1 MRIHWFSPLAP
12 AHTAIADYTGRLLP
26 ALAARAEVTL
36 WTDQPHWYS
45 GLERHAAVRRFDPRN
60 FPWEALNGA
69 DAAFY
74 NIGNDARFHR
84 AIGQVSRQFPGFSI
98 LHDVLLHDSVAFD
111 CKQRN
116 DRAAYLGI
124 MQSLYGARGRRD
136 GELYWEGAL
145 NLLQLGRVY
154 SCAPFFLDASLGAL
168 VHSRAAARA
177 LAKEVDVPVLR
188 LPLPFPA
195 RRLAGPRSALGGDLG
210 APPWKLV
217 VFGFLGSNR
226 CLKQILTA
234 LARLADGNFRLH
246 IYGDLEDRAGT
257 AALIGQLGLAELV
270 TLHGF
275 VPEVELDKALASAHL
290 AINLRY
296 PTKGEASYSQLRIWS
311 HGLPSLVTRIGW
323 YAELPPGT
331 VSFVRPDFLVE
342 DLCAH
347 LRAYA
352 ARPAAYVESGL
363 RGHEYFVERHSP
375 ASYAAKIVEI
385 AGQAAAY
392 RRRWNALRMSG
403 RAVEGLRG
411 WFPAGKPGAY
421 VDRVAEVVSELASTN
436 SPPPDDLS
444 AKALA

>member
-26 ALAARAEVTL
+26 ALGARAEVTL
-36 WTDQPHWYS
+36 WTDQPHWHS
-45 GLERHAAVRRFDPRN
+45 SLERHASVRRFDPRN
-60 FPWEALNGA
+60 FPWDALNQA

-111 CKQRN
+111 YKQRN
-116 DRAAYLGI
+116 DRAAYLAI
-124 MQSLYGARGRRD
+124 MQALYGARGRRD

-145 NLLQLGRVY
+145 NLLQLGRIY
-154 SCAPFFLDASLGAL
+154 SCAPFFLDSSLGAL
-168 VHSRAAARA
+168 VHSHAAERA
-177 LAKEVDVPVLR
+177 LAKEVEAPVIR

-195 RRLAGPRSALGGDLG
+195 RRPPRPHG
-210 APPWKLV
+210 APPPWKLV

-226 CLKQILTA
+226 CLEQTLTA
-234 LARLADGNFRLH
+234 LARLPEHDFQLH
-246 IYGDLEDRAGT
+246 IYGDVLDRGGT
-257 AALIGQLGLAELV
+257 VSLIERLQVADRV

-275 VPEVELDKALASAHL
+275 VPEVELDQALASAHL

-323 YAELPPGT
+323 YAELPPAT

-352 ARPAAYVESGL
+352 SQPAGYVASGL
-363 RGHEYFVERHSP
+363 RGYDYFVERHSP
-375 ASYAAKIVEI
+375 RSYAAKIVEL
-385 AGQAAAY
+385 AGQAGAY
-392 RRRWNALRMSG
+392 RQRWNALRMSS
-403 RAVEGLRG
+403 RAAAGLQG
-411 WFPAGKPGAY
+411 WFPAGKLAGY
-421 VDRVAEVVSELASTN
+421 VDRVAEVVGGLG
-436 SPPPDDLS
+436 
-444 AKALA
+444 